1 MKLSLATNLVGCC
14 RFQILVGE
22 SAVCFV
28 AGVSLSSSSEV
39 VQQNVIS
46 DLGGR
51 TNGVNQ
57 QQRQTEDDAGG
68 DHDSESSE
76 GNPEASS
83 LLSTSSAQNQSVHL
97 QDAARP
103 QENLQADGSEQTSI
117 GQKAAKKSQR
127 RVSFHLQL
135 PEQPKVT
142 FRRRSKS
149 TGDDDDVG
157 SVLLEEQTPTEEEHI
172 I

>member
-1 MKLSLATNLVGCC
+1 M
-14 RFQILVGE
+14 
-22 SAVCFV
+22 FV
-28 AGVSLSSSSEV
+28 AGFSLSSGSGV
-39 VQQNVIS
+39 VQQNVTS

-57 QQRQTEDDAGG
+57 QQRQTEDYAGG
-68 DHDSESSE
+68 DHDSECDE
-76 GNPEASS
+76 PETNS
-83 LLSTSSAQNQSVHL
+83 LLSTSSAQNPSVRL

-127 RVSFHLQL
+127 RRVSFQLQL
-135 PEQPKVT
+135 HEQQNVT

-149 TGDDDDVG
+149 TGDDDDDIE
-157 SVLLEEQTPTEEEHI
+157 SVLLEDQTPTQEEYNI
-172 I
+172 